1 MNPLIERLIGLVY
14 DSTFGLLKQYQEKTL
29 ELVRIEA
36 ASLYVKLLQLLRRQ
50 VILLVTVVLC
60 LLMIAIGVFALPL
73 AVIYF
78 LPVSPLAKAALVL
91 VFGALYICIPLLSL
105 RSMLSQKR
113 WMQASGS
120 EEFLSKVLGK
130 E

>member
-1 MNPLIERLIGLVY
+1 M
-14 DSTFGLLKQYQEKTL
+14 
-29 ELVRIEA
+29 
-36 ASLYVKLLQLLRRQ
+36 
-50 VILLVTVVLC
+50 ILLVTIVLC

-91 VFGALYICIPLLSL
+91 VFGALYISIPLLSL
-105 RSMLSQKR
+105 RSMLSEKR

-120 EEFLSKVLGK
+120 EEFLSKVLNK